1 MKRPRPR
8 QPVLGLVG
16 LFAIFLLMP
25 GLSWAE
31 PVDAFSIRN
40 IDGEM
45 FDSSA
50 GEGPI
55 IVSFFF
61 PACAPCKE
69 EIQVLHQWVA
79 QELPEASLLFVDRLP
94 DDAIDTIR
102 KYAKGLNVPSTFF
115 YSDASGEATK
125 QFFTTRRFVCPTI
138 IGIKNHTVVF
148 HDNRLTPSAL
158 SDLHAAL
165 Q

>member
-50 GEGPI
+50 GKGPI

-69 EIQVLHQWVA
+69 EIQVLH
-79 QELPEASLLFVDRLP
+79 LLFLP
-94 DDAIDTIR
+94 DCISNITGRI
-102 KYAKGLNVPSTFF
+102 T
-115 YSDASGEATK
+115 
-125 QFFTTRRFVCPTI
+125 QHFFTAAATVTIGTMAGTAEGIVKTFRRARWWCHRGQV
-138 IGIKNHTVVF
+138 IGQ
-148 HDNRLTPSAL
+148 
-158 SDLHAAL
+158 DLDVRC
-165 Q
+165 